1 MTNEEKIKASEEL
14 KKELLRQLN
23 ENNEE
28 ISQTQKQ
35 IFEHKSSVNQL
46 KNALS
51 LKLDLVLE

>member
-14 KKELLRQLN
+14 KKELLSQLN
-23 ENNEE
+23 ESNEE

-35 IFEHKSSVNQL
+35 IFEHKSNVNQL

-51 LKLDLVLE
+51 LKLDLVLK